1 MEEKNLINVDPRVK
15 KVLTVVIPLIIACL
29 SFFVAAKWATNVD
42 TYAKTIASLDEKKQN
57 VMELTAAST
66 AASAAITLIPGDVA
80 TPIATKLADISG
92 YFVIVICAL
101 YLEKYLLTI
110 TGFTAFTL
118 LIPVACAVL
127 IAAVLS
133 EKKSLYELSA
143 KIALFGLMIFLLVPA
158 SVKVSNMIETTY
170 RESIDA
176 TIANAQQ
183 TTEEIEEAAGAE
195 GQEASGN
202 ENANWWEK
210 FTQGVTDT
218 ISVKTEEFRD
228 MLNSMM
234 EAFAVMLVT
243 SCVIPILVLVFFAWL
258 VKTILSV
265 NLGAA
270 GTPAKLE

>member
-1 MEEKNLINVDPRVK
+1 MTISRIKI
-15 KVLTVVIPLIIACL
+15 VIIVMALAVAAV
-29 SFFVAAKWATNVD
+29 SFFVVSKKVSSAEFHQTA
-42 TYAKTIASLDEKKQN
+42 IESLDEKKN
-57 VMELTAAST
+57 TVMELAAAS
-66 AASAAITLIPGDVA
+66 AGASAAITLIPGDVA
-80 TPIATKLADISG
+80 TPIAEELADLSSKFI
-92 YFVIVICAL
+92 IVICAL

-118 LIPVACAVL
+118 LIPVACTVL

>member
-1 MEEKNLINVDPRVK
+1 MTISRIKIVIILMALAVAAVSFFAVSK
-15 KVLTVVIPLIIACL
+15 KVSSAE
-29 SFFVAAKWATNVD
+29 FHQAA
-42 TYAKTIASLDEKKQN
+42 IGSLDEKKN
-57 VMELTAAST
+57 TVMELAAAS
-66 AASAAITLIPGDVA
+66 AGASAAITLIPGDVA
-80 TPIATKLADISG
+80 TPLADLSSKFI
-92 YFVIVICAL
+92 IVICAL

-133 EKKSLYELSA
+133 EKKTLYELSA

-158 SVKVSNMIETTY
+158 SIKVSNMIETTY

-183 TTEEIEEAAGAE
+183 TTEEIEDAAETDGK
-195 GQEASGN
+195 EASGN
-202 ENANWWEK
+202 ESAGWWEQL
-210 FTQGVTDT
+210 TQGVTET
-218 ISVKTEEFRD
+218 INVKTEEFRD

-265 NLGAA
+265 NLGPA
-270 GTPAKLE
+270 GTPAKME

>member
-1 MEEKNLINVDPRVK
+1 MTISRIKI
-15 KVLTVVIPLIIACL
+15 VIIVMALAVAAV
-29 SFFVAAKWATNVD
+29 SFFVVSKKVSSAEFHQAA
-42 TYAKTIASLDEKKQN
+42 IESLDEKKN
-57 VMELTAAST
+57 TVMELAAAS
-66 AASAAITLIPGDVA
+66 AGASAAITLIPGDVA
-80 TPIATKLADISG
+80 TPIAEELADLSSKFI
-92 YFVIVICAL
+92 IVICAL
-101 YLEKYLLTI
+101 YLEKYLL
-110 TGFTAFTL
+110 
-118 LIPVACAVL
+118 
-127 IAAVLS
+127 
-133 EKKSLYELSA
+133 LSA

>member
-1 MEEKNLINVDPRVK
+1 MTISRIKI
-15 KVLTVVIPLIIACL
+15 VIIVMALAVAAV
-29 SFFVAAKWATNVD
+29 SFFVVSKKVSSAEFHQAA
-42 TYAKTIASLDEKKQN
+42 IESLDEKKN
-57 VMELTAAST
+57 TVMELAAAS
-66 AASAAITLIPGDVA
+66 AGASAAITLIPGDVA
-80 TPIATKLADISG
+80 TPIAEELADLSSKFI
-92 YFVIVICAL
+92 IVICAL

-143 KIALFGLMIFLLVPA
+143 KIALFGLMILLVRVWCLIRR
-158 SVKVSNMIETTY
+158 SSFRKS
-170 RESIDA
+170 
-176 TIANAQQ
+176 
-183 TTEEIEEAAGAE
+183 AGAE

>member
-1 MEEKNLINVDPRVK
+1 
-15 KVLTVVIPLIIACL
+15 
-29 SFFVAAKWATNVD
+29 
-42 TYAKTIASLDEKKQN
+42 
-57 VMELTAAST
+57 
-66 AASAAITLIPGDVA
+66 
-80 TPIATKLADISG
+80 
-92 YFVIVICAL
+92 VICAL

>member
-1 MEEKNLINVDPRVK
+1 MTISRIKI
-15 KVLTVVIPLIIACL
+15 VIILMAL
-29 SFFVAAKWATNVD
+29 AVAAVSFFVVSKKVSSAEFHQAA
-42 TYAKTIASLDEKKQN
+42 IESLDEKKN
-57 VMELTAAST
+57 TVMEL
-66 AASAAITLIPGDVA
+66 
-80 TPIATKLADISG
+80 ADLSSKFI
-92 YFVIVICAL
+92 IVICAL

-133 EKKSLYELSA
+133 EKKTLYELSA

-158 SVKVSNMIETTY
+158 SIKVSNMIETTY

-183 TTEEIEEAAGAE
+183 TTEEIEDAAE
-195 GQEASGN
+195 TDGQEASGN
-202 ENANWWEK
+202 ESAGWWEQL
-210 FTQGVTDT
+210 TQGVTET
-218 ISVKTEEFRD
+218 INVKTEEFRD

-265 NLGAA
+265 NLGPA
-270 GTPAKLE
+270 GTPAKME